1 MIKGLSNYILDIVDI
16 SIVYYIIYRLLLILK
31 GTRAIQIM
39 LGIFLLVFITFLSN
53 IAGLKATFWLLQ
65 HFWFAGVFLLIVVF
79 QPEIR
84 NALANLGSDPFGRII
99 VPREYNFII
108 EIIKAAKEASAKKI
122 GMLIVLEQDM
132 GLKDFIS
139 TGIMI
144 NGEVSSQLILSI
156 FSKKSPLHDGAVI
169 ISGNR
174 LVASSCQLPL
184 TERRDLSSI
193 FGMRHR
199 AAIGVSEVT
208 DAIAIVVSEERG
220 DVSVARNGQIM
231 VKVDLKELERDLLS
245 LYKSKTQRS
254 LFRRIERV

>member
-1 MIKGLSNYILDIVDI
+1 MKGMGNYILHLIDI

-31 GTRAIQIM
+31 GTRAVQIM
-39 LGIFLLVFITFLSN
+39 GGVFLLALITFLSN
-53 IAGLKATFWLLQ
+53 IAGLNATFWLLQ

-84 NALANLGSDPFGRII
+84 NALANLGSDPFGKII

-108 EIIKAAKEASAKKI
+108 EIIKALKEASSNKI

-132 GLKDFIS
+132 GLADFIS
-139 TGIMI
+139 SGITI
-144 NGEVSSQLILSI
+144 NGELSSQLLLSI

-174 LVASSCQLPL
+174 LVAASCQLPL
-184 TERRDLSSI
+184 TERRDISSV

-199 AAIGVSEVT
+199 AAIGITEIT

-220 DVSVARNGQIM
+220 DISVARNGSIM
-231 VKVDLKELERDLLS
+231 VKVNLIELEKNLFS
-245 LYKSKTQRS
+245 IYNSKTQKT
-254 LFRRIERV
+254 LFRKVERK